1 MNSYDI
7 LYYCGSCEML
17 NVFRLQNILWTLLFI
32 LEVQILNS
40 LSCLFLFV
48 TLIQGAYIK
57 GLLWA
62 RPELIISDPKGKR
75 HSSALSVWK
84 NRYTNTLNTSVSA
97 MMEVFKVTFATGYSW
112 STNVWEGYIC
122 RGFIKEMTLERCIA
136 TCQGTEGR
144 TFHSDGPAETGCCG
158 PETVSK

>member
-62 RPELIISDPKGKR
+62 RPELIDQCKLIGDFAVKVRLNNNIFTISLLLYPKTRKEKKIFFIISLNPELTNKGHWKKSCLR
-75 HSSALSVWK
+75 KPFINFLSHMI
-84 NRYTNTLNTSVSA
+84 L
-97 MMEVFKVTFATGYSW
+97 
-112 STNVWEGYIC
+112 
-122 RGFIKEMTLERCIA
+122 
-136 TCQGTEGR
+136 Q
-144 TFHSDGPAETGCCG
+144 
-158 PETVSK
+158 